1 MSEEKDNRSLRQG
14 LVALF
19 VFFPDFWALGKYTNT
34 YNIQVVVES
43 SMYKNAVIPTKVL
56 SPT

>member
-19 VFFPDFWALGKYTNT
+19 VFFPDFWALGEYTNT